1 MRAVETAAVGTVA
14 VTAVVAK
21 VAVVTA
27 VATKVEARQGQAG
40 FEVLESL
47 TQSRRCH

>member
-1 MRAVETAAVGTVA
+1 MRVVETAAVGTVA

-21 VAVVTA
+21 VAVVTE

-40 FEVLESL
+40 FEGPDSL